1 MDAEEDALERRK
13 MPLLQEIAGIEVE
26 QQRRRGV
33 LKQVPHFSEIEDAG
47 HKRGRFLSR
56 LTPRRMG
63 SRRDSGLSI

>member
-26 QQRRRGV
+26 QQRRRG
-33 LKQVPHFSEIEDAG
+33 LLTKVPHFSEIEDARQ
-47 HKRGRFLSR
+47 KRGRFLSR

-63 SRRDSGLSI
+63 SRRDSGLSV